1 MKLFGLM
8 SILAICFAFVPHP
21 LHLTVAE
28 AHWKKESK
36 SLEVS
41 VKLFYD
47 DFENALEEENQKPM
61 YLCPDSLNTQ
71 REFIESYFRKEFK
84 LNINEKLADF
94 KMVGYECED
103 ELVYVYLEYNNISKI
118 KSLEINNTLLFES
131 FLDQTN
137 LLHLHINEISK
148 TLLTEPK
155 TPSSQVKF
163 Q

>member
-1 MKLFGLM
+1 MKLFGLL
-8 SILAICFAFVPHP
+8 SILAICVAFVPHP

-47 DFENALEEENQKPM
+47 DFENALEEKNQKPI
-61 YLCPDSLNTQ
+61 YLCPDSLSNQ
-71 REFIESYFRKEFK
+71 RDYIESYFRNEFQ
-84 LNINEKLADF
+84 LTINEKIAGF
-94 KMVGYECED
+94 EMVGYECEN
-103 ELVYVYLEYNNISKI
+103 ELLYVYLEYRNISKI
-118 KSLEINNTLLFES
+118 KSIEINNTLLFES

-137 LLHLHINEISK
+137 LVHLHINDISK

-155 TPSSQVKF
+155 IPQAKVKF
-163 Q
+163 